1 MPKSFALV
9 ALALAASLG
18 AACAEAATSMPMPEA
33 GFSLASNSGG
43 GVDTIA
49 TPMSTDLGGGA
60 VREPSRMRPG
70 AEASAETPESELSA
84 TEVVEK
90 PNVRVEH
97 PRKTSESAQSGN
109 AASVGHKSRANAH
122 WQSLLPGLM
131 N

>member
-1 MPKSFALV
+1 MPNSLAPV
-9 ALALAASLG
+9 AFALAASLFT
-18 AACAEAATSMPMPEA
+18 ACAEAATSMPMPEA

-49 TPMSTDLGGGA
+49 TPMSDDLGGGA
-60 VREPSRMRPG
+60 IHQTARARPD
-70 AEASAETPESELSA
+70 AEASVETTSNEPAVAAEKTNTRE
-84 TEVVEK
+84 
-90 PNVRVEH
+90 EH
-97 PRKTSESAQSGN
+97 PHKAGESAQSGA

>member
-1 MPKSFALV
+1 MPNSLARV
-9 ALALAASLG
+9 AFALAASLS

-33 GFSLASNSGG
+33 GFALASNSGG

-49 TPMSTDLGGGA
+49 APMSSDLGGGA
-60 VREPSRMRPG
+60 IHQPTRTRPDAEVSVETAANDPAVATEKTNVRE
-70 AEASAETPESELSA
+70 
-84 TEVVEK
+84 
-90 PNVRVEH
+90 EH
-97 PRKTSESAQSGN
+97 PHNAGDNAQSGA